1 MDKDHHYQAQ
11 AIWTGAAEGG
21 TINYRAYSRSHT
33 FQAGDKP
40 ALDLSADPAF
50 RGDSA
55 KYNPEELL
63 LAALSS
69 CHMLSYLSVA
79 ARKGVVVTAYE
90 DRATGTMRQEGTGGH
105 FTEVTLHPIVT
116 VIAGSDLAFAE
127 HLHEE
132 AARDCFIAASMNFPV
147 RHEVEIRVAG

>member
-1 MDKDHHYQAQ
+1 MDHDHHYTGQ

-21 TINYRAYSRSHT
+21 TTGYRAYSRRHT
-33 FQAGDKP
+33 FQAGGKP
-40 ALDLSADPAF
+40 VLDLSADPAF
-50 RGDSA
+50 RGDPA
-55 KYNPEELL
+55 LYNPEELL

-69 CHMLSYLSVA
+69 CHMLSYLSEA

-90 DRATGTMRQEGTGGH
+90 DRATGMMRQEGTGGH
-105 FTEVTLHPIVT
+105 FTEVTLHPVVT
-116 VIAGSDLAFAE
+116 VAAGSDLALAR

-147 RHEVEIRVAG
+147 RHEVEIRVAE